1 MAALNHFS
9 NPIPSI
15 PRLWNDPP
23 EQDGEAPETVLILAA
38 HEINR
43 RILKGVLKTEG
54 YRILEC
60 SRALEA
66 SILLEIERVDLIVL
80 GDLAPEGSGLE
91 FCRAVK
97 AGHNTRFIPI
107 ILVSSIQGEELE
119 IEGIASGADAVLMQ
133 PPPPAL
139 ILARVRAMLRHKQ
152 AIDSLDESDAVLIAL
167 AQAVE
172 HRDSRTA
179 GHCERLAIMSTSLG
193 AALGLSRADLI
204 TLYRGGYLHDVGKV
218 AVPDAILFKPGPL
231 NDDEWPIMKRHVLK
245 GVEICSPARTLAAVV
260 PIVRGHHEK
269 WDGSGYPDGLRGEQI
284 PLLAR
289 ILQVADVFDA
299 LLSPRPYKPPLPVGE
314 ALRILDEEMQKG
326 WRDPALVRLLREFC
340 TTPLNGVNG
349 FHALPYALPQAFEW
363 SVENLRRALA
373 LPPGV
378 GNGNGNGHGNGNGVH
393 VPPVSE
399 ERAAQAERRGAA

>member
-1 MAALNHFS
+1 MAALDQFS
-9 NPIPSI
+9 NPILSI
-15 PRLWNDPP
+15 PRLWNDAPNGDGEPP
-23 EQDGEAPETVLILAA
+23 ETILILAG
-38 HEINR
+38 HEPSR
-43 RILKGVLKTEG
+43 RILKGVLKAEG

-66 SILLEIERVDLIVL
+66 SILIESERVDLIVL
-80 GDLAPEGSGLE
+80 GDLTPEGSGLE
-91 FCRAVK
+91 FCRTVK
-97 AGHNTRFIPI
+97 AGHDTRFIPV
-107 ILVSSIQGEELE
+107 ILVSSIQGEESE
-119 IEGIASGADAVLMQ
+119 IEGIASGADAFLVE

-139 ILARVRAMLRHKQ
+139 IRARVHAMLRHKQ
-152 AIDSLDESDAVLIAL
+152 AIDSLDEADAVLIAL

-193 AALGLSRADLI
+193 AALGLSRTELI

-231 NDDEWPIMKRHVLK
+231 SEDEWPIMKRHVLK

-299 LLSPRPYKPPLPVGE
+299 LISPRPYKPALPVDE
-314 ALRILDEEMQKG
+314 ALCILDEEVQKG
-326 WRDPALVRLLREFC
+326 WRDPALVGLLRQFC
-340 TTPLNGVNG
+340 TTPVNGANG
-349 FHALPYALPQAFEW
+349 FHAFPYALPQAFEW
-363 SVENLRRALA
+363 SIENMRRALA
-373 LPPGV
+373 LPRS
-378 GNGNGNGHGNGNGVH
+378 NGNGNSVH
-393 VPPVSE
+393 APPVCE
-399 ERAAQAERRGAA
+399 ESAAKAERRGAA

>member
-1 MAALNHFS
+1 MLQA
-9 NPIPSI
+9 
-15 PRLWNDPP
+15 
-23 EQDGEAPETVLILAA
+23 
-38 HEINR
+38 
-43 RILKGVLKTEG
+43 EG

-66 SILLEIERVDLIVL
+66 SILLERERVDLIVL
-80 GDLAPEGSGLE
+80 GDLTPEGSGLE

-97 AGHNTRFIPI
+97 AGRDTRFIPI
-107 ILVSSIQGEELE
+107 ILVSSIQGEESE
-119 IEGIASGADAVLMQ
+119 IEGIASGADAFLVE

-139 ILARVRAMLRHKQ
+139 IRARVRAMLRHKQ
-152 AIDSLDESDAVLIAL
+152 AIDSLDEADAVLIAL

-193 AALGLSRADLI
+193 AALGLSRAELI

-231 NDDEWPIMKRHVLK
+231 DEDEWPIMKRHVLK
-245 GVEICSPARTLAAVV
+245 GVEICRPARTLAAVL

-299 LLSPRPYKPPLPVGE
+299 LISPRPYKPALPVDE
-314 ALRILDEEMQKG
+314 ALRILDEEVQLG
-326 WRDPALVRLLREFC
+326 WRDPALVGLLRQFC
-340 TTPLNGVNG
+340 TTPVNGGNG

-363 SVENLRRALA
+363 SIENMRRALA
-373 LPPGV
+373 LPRGV
-378 GNGNGNGHGNGNGVH
+378 GNGNGNGTGVH

-399 ERAAQAERRGAA
+399 ESAAKAERRGAA

>member
-1 MAALNHFS
+1 MAALDQFS

-23 EQDGEAPETVLILAA
+23 GRNGEQPETILVLAA
-38 HEINR
+38 SEPNR
-43 RILKGVLKTEG
+43 RVLKGVLKAEG
-54 YRILEC
+54 YRIFEC
-60 SRALEA
+60 SQALEA
-66 SILLEIERVDLIVL
+66 SILLERERVDLIVL
-80 GDLAPEGSGLE
+80 GDLTPEASGLE

-97 AGHNTRFIPI
+97 AGQDTRFIPV
-107 ILVSSIQGEELE
+107 ILVSHIQGEESE
-119 IEGIASGADAVLMQ
+119 IEGIASGADAFLME

-139 ILARVRAMLRHKQ
+139 IRARVRAMLRHKQ

-193 AALGLSRADLI
+193 AALGLSRAELI

-231 NDDEWPIMKRHVLK
+231 SEDEWPIMKRHVLK

-269 WDGSGYPDGLRGEQI
+269 WDGSGYPDGLRGERI

-299 LLSPRPYKPPLPVGE
+299 LLSPRPYKPPLPVDE
-314 ALRILDEEMQKG
+314 ALRILDEEVEKG
-326 WRDPALVRLLREFC
+326 WRDPALVRLLRQFC
-340 TTPLNGVNG
+340 TTPVNG
-349 FHALPYALPQAFEW
+349 GNGYHAFPYALPQAFEW
-363 SVENLRRALA
+363 SIDNMRRALA
-373 LPPGV
+373 LPRSV
-378 GNGNGNGHGNGNGVH
+378 SNGNGNGNGVH

-399 ERAAQAERRGAA
+399 KSAAKPERRGAA